1 MTNKT
6 REDNKRLRQENDL
19 LRDEILQF
27 KQEAHDAKSKPQ
39 VSSRIET
46 YAPPSQSRPQTSEPK
61 PQESRD
67 SSYVAKPNYF
77 PGVNSSLPKSV
88 PTNTYSRDP
97 PAAHT
102 YEYRQ

>member
-46 YAPPSQSRPQTSEPK
+46 YAPPS
-61 PQESRD
+61 
-67 SSYVAKPNYF
+67 
-77 PGVNSSLPKSV
+77 
-88 PTNTYSRDP
+88 
-97 PAAHT
+97 
-102 YEYRQ
+102 